1 MSLYKDMPALGDT
14 QKTENQRIEEKQK
27 HKTGK
32 SQKSRAELS
41 NMKAAKHIRL
51 LKFN

>member
-1 MSLYKDMPALGDT
+1 MSALGDT
-14 QKTENQRIEEKQK
+14 QKAENQRIEEKQK

-32 SQKSRAELS
+32 SQKSRVERS
-41 NMKAAKHIRL
+41 NTKAASHIRL